1 VTQAAIDLLFKV
13 LRVRAR
19 PSAKTS
25 ARETAKLIY
34 EKHARPQTPGTSRV
48 RPLEQPAMPR
58 KVAPLKVALL
68 LFALALLLPLA
79 AVVSAQDNKQ
89 KLNEDLWEA
98 VRRGDAPAVKTLLDK
113 GADANA
119 KWRYEQ
125 TPLFKAAERGDV
137 EIVRLLLEHGADA
150 NVKDTFYGATPITW
164 AADKG
169 HADVVR
175 ALLDK
180 GAKGIDDVLFSAVG
194 NGNVELVKIVLARGG
209 LDADTLS
216 NALSSANENKN
227 AEISELLKLAGA
239 KPLAVGNFEVDAA
252 TLKSYE
258 GTYKP
263 EQGNELKIVVNKD
276 GKLFVATPGGGSVL
290 GAFDKVTFRP
300 VSFAGVTI
308 VFNVEGDKVTGFT
321 LKQGTTT
328 QLYKRVET
336 K

>member
-1 VTQAAIDLLFKV
+1 MPD
-13 LRVRAR
+13 
-19 PSAKTS
+19 
-25 ARETAKLIY
+25 
-34 EKHARPQTPGTSRV
+34 TSRV
-48 RPLEQPAMPR
+48 RPLEQPAMSR
-58 KVAPLKVALL
+58 KVALL
-68 LFALALLLPLA
+68 LVALALLLPLA
-79 AVVSAQDNKQ
+79 HAVSAQDNKQ

-113 GADANA
+113 GADVNA

-169 HADVVR
+169 HVDVVR

-194 NGNVELVKIVLARGG
+194 NSNVELVKLALAKGG

-216 NALSSANENKN
+216 NALSSATENKN
-227 AEISELLKLAGA
+227 AEIIELLKAAGA

-258 GTYKP
+258 GTYK
-263 EQGNELKIVVNKD
+263 EEHGQELKIAVNKD

-300 VSFAGVTI
+300 VNFAGVTI
-308 VFNVEGDKVTGFT
+308 IFNVEGDKVTGFT
-321 LKQGTTT
+321 LKQGATT
-328 QLYKRVET
+328 QLFKHVEA

>member
-1 VTQAAIDLLFKV
+1 M
-13 LRVRAR
+13 
-19 PSAKTS
+19 
-25 ARETAKLIY
+25 
-34 EKHARPQTPGTSRV
+34 SR
-48 RPLEQPAMPR
+48 
-58 KVAPLKVALL
+58 KVALL
-68 LFALALLLPLA
+68 MLALTLLLPLSHA
-79 AVVSAQDNKQ
+79 ASAQDNKQ

-98 VRRGDAPAVKTLLDK
+98 VRRDDAVAVKALLDK
-113 GADANA
+113 GADVNA
-119 KWRYEQ
+119 RWRYQQ
-125 TPLFKAAERGDV
+125 TPLFKAAERGNV
-137 EIVRLLLEHGADA
+137 EIVKLLLEHGADV
-150 NVKDTFYGATPITW
+150 NVRDTFYGATPITW

-169 HADVVR
+169 HTDVVR
-175 ALLDK
+175 ALLEK
-180 GAKGIDDVLFSAVG
+180 GAKGVDDVLFSAVG
-194 NGNVELVKIVLARGG
+194 NGNVELVKVALAKGG

-227 AEISELLKLAGA
+227 AEIIELLKQAGA
-239 KPLAVGNFEVDAA
+239 KPLVVGNFEVDAA

-276 GKLFVATPGGGSVL
+276 GKLSIGTSGGGSVL

-300 VSFAGVTI
+300 VNFAGVTI

-328 QLYKRVET
+328 QIFKRVEA

>member
-1 VTQAAIDLLFKV
+1 MRRNI
-13 LRVRAR
+13 
-19 PSAKTS
+19 
-25 ARETAKLIY
+25 
-34 EKHARPQTPGTSRV
+34 
-48 RPLEQPAMPR
+48 
-58 KVAPLKVALL
+58 APLKVAFLL
-68 LFALALLLPLA
+68 ALALPLSLA
-79 AVVSAQDNKQ
+79 HTVPAQDSKQ

-169 HADVVR
+169 HVDVVR

-180 GAKGIDDVLFSAVG
+180 GAKGVDDVLFSAVG
-194 NGNVELVKIVLARGG
+194 NGNVELVKIALARGG

-227 AEISELLKLAGA
+227 TEIIELLRRAGA

-290 GAFDKVTFRP
+290 GAFDRVTFRP